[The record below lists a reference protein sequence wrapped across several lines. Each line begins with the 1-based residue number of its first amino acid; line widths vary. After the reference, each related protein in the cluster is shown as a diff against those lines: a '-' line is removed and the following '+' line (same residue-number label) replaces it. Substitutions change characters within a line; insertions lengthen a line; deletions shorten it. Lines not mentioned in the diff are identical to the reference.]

1 MTTAPARPEGPAQP
15 ADHSWIVRL
24 RAIVRAGGP
33 SAAAQLGDLLAGAR
47 AHLGA
52 SHPIALRI
60 AAATER
66 ELSRTRQ
73 VDETVAAWSAVHA
86 EAGVSLGPDDPVTME
101 IASGHLRWL
110 ARRARPDDL
119 RRAVTAQRAE
129 LARRRE
135 TLGRHDHWTGVARAD
150 LAVTL
155 LTLPLLEPDTRR
167 TTAEA
172 AELAAEEA
180 ARRAAVLGG
189 HHVLTWEARA
199 LEASARLAATGP
211 GTTAKAA
218 WENGPGPGA
227 AAKAR
232 PENGGEPG
240 TKAKA
245 TWEDGPRPGPAK
257 GRPETGGEPGTK
269 GKAAWEDGPGPG
281 TAARAR
287 PENGPGPGTVAKAA
301 WENGPGPGA
310 GAGRAAGGRGGG
322 SRAEVV
328 EHALAVAEACVS
340 LGGPLDAGR
349 QIRAAL
355 LTAEAHLAAD
365 RPRDAERAARLA
377 AGLFAV
383 RSRPW
388 WGGADP
394 GRPWVVIARTGARA
408 DAAGHAARALSERSR
423 WFPADSLWRVE
434 VTRLLHTLDGR

>member
-1 MTTAPARPEGPAQP
+1 MTTAPARPDGAAQP
-15 ADHSWIVRL
+15 ADRSWIARL

-33 SAAAQLGDLLAGAR
+33 SAAAELGDLLAGAR

-86 EAGVSLGPDDPVTME
+86 EAEVSLGPHDPVTME

-119 RRAVTAQRAE
+119 RRALTAQRAE

-135 TLGRHDHWTGVARAD
+135 TLGHHDHWTGVARTD

-180 ARRAAVLGG
+180 GRRAAVLGG

-199 LEASARLAATGP
+199 LEASARLAATGAGQ
-211 GTTAKAA
+211 GTAAKAA
-218 WENGPGPGA
+218 RENGPGPTA
-227 AAKAR
+227 
-232 PENGGEPG
+232 G
-240 TKAKA
+240 T
-245 TWEDGPRPGPAK
+245 
-257 GRPETGGEPGTK
+257 GRATGG
-269 GKAAWEDGPGPG
+269 
-281 TAARAR
+281 RA
-287 PENGPGPGTVAKAA
+287 
-301 WENGPGPGA
+301 
-310 GAGRAAGGRGGG
+310 GGG
-322 SRAEVV
+322 SVAEAVA
-328 EHALAVAEACVS
+328 HALTVAEACVS

-365 RPRDAERAARLA
+365 RPGDAERAARLA

-423 WFPADSLWRVE
+423 WFPADSLWRAE

>member
-1 MTTAPARPEGPAQP
+1 MTTAPVRPDDPAQP
-15 ADHSWIVRL
+15 ADRSWIARL

-33 SAAAQLGDLLAGAR
+33 SAAAELGDLLASAR

-52 SHPIALRI
+52 SHAITLRI
-60 AAATER
+60 AAAAER

-73 VDETVAAWSAVHA
+73 VDETVAAWAAVQA

-110 ARRARPDDL
+110 ARRARPGDL
-119 RRAVTAQRAE
+119 RQAVIAQRAE

-155 LTLPLLEPDTRR
+155 LTLPLIEPDGRQA
-167 TTAEA
+167 TAEA
-172 AELAAEEA
+172 AELAAEEVS
-180 ARRAAVLGG
+180 RRAAVLGG
-189 HHVLTWEARA
+189 DHVLTWEARA
-199 LEASARLAATGP
+199 LEAAARLAA
-211 GTTAKAA
+211 
-218 WENGPGPGA
+218 
-227 AAKAR
+227 
-232 PENGGEPG
+232 
-240 TKAKA
+240 
-245 TWEDGPRPGPAK
+245 
-257 GRPETGGEPGTK
+257 
-269 GKAAWEDGPGPG
+269 
-281 TAARAR
+281 AR
-287 PENGPGPGTVAKAA
+287 PENGPGPA
-301 WENGPGPGA
+301 
-310 GAGRAAGGRGGG
+310 AGRAGPGNVADA
-322 SRAEVV
+322 AER
-328 EHALAVAEACVS
+328 ALAVAEACMS

-365 RPRDAERAARLA
+365 RPGDAERAARLA
-377 AGLFAV
+377 AGLFSV
-383 RSRPW
+383 RPRPW

-423 WFPADSLWRVE
+423 WFPADSAWRVE